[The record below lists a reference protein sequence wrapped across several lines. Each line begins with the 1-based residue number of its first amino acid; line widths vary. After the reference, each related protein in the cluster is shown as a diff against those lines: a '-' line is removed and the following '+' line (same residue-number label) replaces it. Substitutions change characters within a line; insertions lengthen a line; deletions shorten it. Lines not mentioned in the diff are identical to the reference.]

1 MTFIKNKYKPVE
13 PIDYDEYIEK
23 NRRSLKKDNLK
34 NLIFVHEND
43 IYVNSFFYFFL
54 FSLIPCIFYFQQY
67 IKLKS
72 TKKRLI
78 LKMKI

>member
-34 NLIFVHEND
+34 NLIFEHEND
-43 IYVNSFFYFFL
+43 INVNSFF
-54 FSLIPCIFYFQQY
+54 
-67 IKLKS
+67 
-72 TKKRLI
+72 
-78 LKMKI
+78 